1 MENDLA
7 RIEKALFG
15 HETEDFVE
23 VGLFEQAHNGTLYLD
38 NVSHFPMEIQS
49 AILKFILK
57 GNFTRVGGND
67 EVNVDTRILSSC
79 SASPGRFG

>member
-38 NVSHFPMEIQS
+38 NVSHFPMEIQCH
-49 AILKFILK
+49 IEIHLEGQLYPC
-57 GNFTRVGGND
+57 R
-67 EVNVDTRILSSC
+67 R
-79 SASPGRFG
+79 